1 MKLEQILLDPSAVYE
16 TPRKVVED
24 DSLERSDKIRV
35 LHHWEYDAR
44 RVLDSEGEG
53 MSVDK
58 GAASAMLEA
67 VLQALESIGAEPGEE

>member
-16 TPRKVVED
+16 TPQRVVD
-24 DSLERSDKIRV
+24 DASLEKADKIRV

-53 MSVDK
+53 MDK
-58 GAASAMLEA
+58 GDAST
-67 VLQALESIGAEPGEE
+67 VLQSVLEALESLGSGPGEE